1 MCGIVGSINVPI
13 TLLNLDKIGHRGPD
27 SKGLTEFR
35 FEFNRTYFGQT
46 RLAIVDLSDAGFQPM
61 TDVSGGYTILMNGE
75 IYNHED
81 LREQIHNV
89 EFKGHSDTE
98 TVLYYLIQHGIS
110 AVAKLNGIF
119 SIAFLDHKNEKLFLV
134 RDPFGV
140 KPLYYS
146 LSGNKLIFSS
156 EIRVITEVLKNVEID
171 EQCLYDYLRLRFCPS
186 PLTLYKNILKLEPG
200 HYLQFDLNTID
211 LKVKSFFYSYVPRK
225 KSHIPFDEALDEY
238 DRLVRAAIERQLMS
252 DVPIAIMLSG
262 GVDSALL
269 AHLAQEISGAKFETF
284 SVGYDIESGA
294 NELVDAAET
303 AKWLGSKHN
312 EIIIN
317 QNNFTENSGELIRKI
332 EEPVGSQSLY
342 PFSYLTS
349 YIQSKGYKVAFS
361 GQGVDEGMAGY
372 NRYNFQ
378 NMFDDFSSPIWQ
390 SLRIIK
396 PFIKNDKIRRG
407 LNAIAENNRAKRYI
421 ESYSFFNKSS
431 LDKLLNSKQLLSEQR
446 EQNLIKLLESKA
458 DLYNLNNK
466 NGLDYMLMM
475 DTRLALVDDLLLYT
489 DKLSM
494 QHSLEVRVPFLDIEL
509 MQFVESLPTKFKS
522 TIRDNKILHKKL
534 AERYLPKE
542 IIYRRKKGFYIPRN
556 EWYKSEAGAIFKE
569 QILSDNGEFSKFF
582 NKKAVSKLFDDH
594 RTGKYNYEDQIYSLM
609 NLYYWFKTK

>member
-1 MCGIVGSINVPI
+1 MCGLAGAINVPLTI
-13 TLLNLDKIGHRGPD
+13 TDLQKIGHRGPD
-27 SKGLTEFR
+27 SIGLNEFP
-35 FEFNRTYFGQT
+35 FEFHQVYFGQT
-46 RLAIVDLSDAGFQPM
+46 RLAILDLSDAGFQPM
-61 TDVSGGYTILMNGE
+61 TDVSGGYTILLNGE

-119 SIAFLDHKNEKLFLV
+119 SIAFLDHKNRVLYLV

-146 LSGNKLIFSS
+146 LLANKLIFSS
-156 EIRVITEVLKNVEID
+156 EIRVITDLLKNVEID
-171 EQCLYDYLRLRFCPS
+171 EECLYDYLRLRFCPS
-186 PLTLYKNILKLEPG
+186 PLTLYKDILKLEPG
-200 HYLQFDLNTID
+200 HYLQFDLSTIE
-211 LKVKSFFYSYVPRK
+211 LNVKSFFYSYVPSK
-225 KSHIPFDEALDEY
+225 KSNITFDEALDEY
-238 DRLVRAAIERQLMS
+238 DRLVRAAIGRQLMS

-269 AHLAQEISGAKFETF
+269 AHLAQEISGTKFDTF
-284 SVGYDIESGA
+284 SIGYDIESGA

-303 AKWLGSKHN
+303 AKWLGSKHH

-317 QNNFTENSGELIRKI
+317 QNNFAADSAELIRMI

-349 YIQSKGYKVAFS
+349 YIQDKGFKVAFS

-378 NMFDDFSSPIWQ
+378 NVFDDFSSPIWHA
-390 SLRIIK
+390 LRIIK

-407 LNAIAENNRAKRYI
+407 FNAIAEKNRAKRYI

-431 LDKLLNSKQLLSEQR
+431 LDDLLNSKQLLCEQK
-446 EQNLIKLLESKA
+446 EQNLIQLLECKA
-458 DLYNLNNK
+458 DLYNLNDK

-494 QHSLEVRVPFLDIEL
+494 QNSLEVRVPFLDIEL
-509 MQFVESLPTKFKS
+509 MQFVESLPTVFKS
-522 TIRDNKILHKKL
+522 TMSRNKILHKKL
-534 AERYLPKE
+534 AEKYLPNE
-542 IIYRRKKGFYIPRN
+542 IIYRKKKGFYIPRN
-556 EWYKSEAGAIFKE
+556 EWYKSEAGAMFKE
-569 QILSDNGEFSKFF
+569 QILSDNGEFSRVF
-582 NKKAVSKLFDDH
+582 NKKAVLKLFDDH
-594 RTGKYNYEDQIYSLM
+594 RTGKYNYEDQIYSLL